1 MIVAAAL
8 RIDGVT
14 YSMPKPARHADL
26 IGRLGMDG
34 EQGFL
39 TSSGTFAHRRLAHR
53 IAFKAGQVATMDGE
67 LFSED
72 LW

>member
-8 RIDGVT
+8 QIEGMT
-14 YSMPKPARHADL
+14 ISMPKPARHGDIIARFGAD
-26 IGRLGMDG
+26 GD
-34 EQGFL
+34 QGFL
-39 TSSGTFAHRRLAHR
+39 TSAGTFAHRRLAHR